1 VDVALVYWP
10 AEAERLTRLRAAR
23 QPRLVIVEQG
33 LPPTTVDALE
43 DWLRVPANDTD
54 IRIRVATLR
63 ERATRSGAAVSIE
76 DGVLRVGIRL
86 VVLPPIEARI
96 TTALVERVNAVVG
109 RDVLVRCAWPD
120 GAPAGRTVLDVHMA
134 KLRRLLR
141 GTGVD
146 VRTVHRRGY
155 MMQVVAPDHAGAT
168 ES

>member
-23 QPRLVIVEQG
+23 HPRLVMVEQG
-33 LPPTTVDALE
+33 PPPTMIDALE
-43 DWLRVPANDTD
+43 DWLRVPANEADV
-54 IRIRVATLR
+54 RIRVATLR
-63 ERATRSGAAVSIE
+63 ERAVRSGAAVSIE

-86 VVLPPIEARI
+86 VVLPPIESRI
-96 TTALVERVNAVVG
+96 ATVLVEHVNAVVG

-141 GTGVD
+141 GTGVHI
-146 VRTVHRRGY
+146 RTVHGRGY
-155 MMQVVAPDHAGAT
+155 FMQLVALDHADAT
-168 ES
+168 EP